1 MKDIKE
7 NQEGLKSLAAER
19 PDVVKKMGYDPE
31 SFYAGGLA
39 MLAAGGEASTNM
51 DNWVCRVPEGKI
63 KKSSEQN
70 NQLMKTT

>member
-7 NQEGLKSLAAER
+7 NQQGLKSLAAEK

-39 MLAAGGEASTNM
+39 MLAAGWEATTNM
-51 DNWVCRVPEGKI
+51 DPVSYTHLPLPPIYSV
-63 KKSSEQN
+63 
-70 NQLMKTT
+70 